1 MRRDQKIQSENLQR
15 CTCGPSCAAPG
26 CRCELHCISCV
37 CADFLHFAIA
47 DVRISRFTVTATV
60 NAVKGI
66 SKQPED
72 EMRSAHR
79 RSARNL
85 PLPEGTKSPS
95 SLLSLSTSL
104 PLLSLAASSGC
115 CRDFAINHNDA
126 DNHIQCT
133 CFTFKGSSNNDAAE
147 TPPATQWTNSAM
159 NECAP
164 KSHHHVLIPPTRV
177 Q

>member
-1 MRRDQKIQSENLQR
+1 MRWEQKIESENSQR

-26 CRCELHCISCV
+26 CRCELHCISSV

-79 RSARNL
+79 RSAPNL

-104 PLLSLAASSGC
+104 PLPSLAASSGC
-115 CRDFAINHNDA
+115 CRGFVINHNDA
-126 DNHIQCT
+126 RHHLHRT
-133 CFTFKGSSNNDAAE
+133 CFTFIQRQQRFRGI
-147 TPPATQWTNSAM
+147 TNSYAM
-159 NECAP
+159 EQQRNGTTAP
-164 KSHHHVLIPPTRV
+164 NPAL
-177 Q
+177 